1 MEQQIII
8 KNDFSNIKMYLEDY
22 IQEQIELDEII
33 GKELKR
39 LDKEE
44 TLYMQGQEVLGLL

>member
-44 TLYMQGQEVLGLL
+44 TLYMQG